1 MGQVL
6 LCKSL
11 FLLKPKLPLAG
22 SCLLPVCVGFT
33 LQMLVQL
40 FSKALGTA
48 EPGAEPWGTPL
59 PYQEGS

>member
-1 MGQVL
+1 MGQV

-11 FLLKPKLPLAG
+11 FLLKPKPPFVG
-22 SCLLPVCVGFT
+22 SCLLPVCVGFM
-33 LQMLVQL
+33 LQTLVQL

-48 EPGAEPWGTPL
+48 EPGAEPWGTPR